1 MPFDKLRREIA
12 HEAARLLYTREESEY
27 LHAKLKAAKRLCSS
41 PLRPKDLPSNLE
53 VRELLLSRTLL
64 FEGASQGE
72 TLRKMRLTA
81 LRLMRIF
88 SLFRPRL
95 IGSVLTGHVR
105 RGSDI
110 DIHLFSDTLDP
121 ITAILEANA
130 IPYTVERKHVRKM
143 DQMRIYQHI
152 HAREE
157 FPVEFTVYAA
167 DQAHVSM
174 ISSLTHKKI
183 ERASV
188 AELEQLLAAEHPEQP
203 LDQSTLEAEARIDR
217 FQMYELLLLP
227 LEEVQQDP
235 RYHPEGDALYHS
247 LQVYQL
253 ARDAAPYDEEFLL
266 AALLHDVGKAI
277 DPADHVAAGLEA
289 LDGFITERTAW
300 LIEHHMEMHA
310 QAKGTLGQRA
320 LQRLQANESYDDL
333 VLLDQCDRR
342 GRQRKIEVPTLDEV
356 LQELRDLSDLGGE

>member
-27 LHAKLKAAKRLCSS
+27 LRAKLKAAKRLCSS
-41 PLRPKDLPSNLE
+41 SLRPKDLPSNLE

-64 FEGASQGE
+64 LEGASQGE

-81 LRLMRIF
+81 LRLMRTLA
-88 SLFRPRL
+88 LFRPRL

-110 DIHLFSDTLDP
+110 DIHLFSDQLDP
-121 ITAILEANA
+121 ITAVLETNA
-130 IPYTVERKHVRKM
+130 IPYTIERKRVRKQ

-152 HAREE
+152 HARDE

-188 AELEQLLAAEHPEQP
+188 AELEQLLAAEHPGQP
-203 LDQSTLEAEARIDR
+203 LDQTTLEAEARIDR

-235 RYHPEGDALYHS
+235 RYHPE
-247 LQVYQL
+247 
-253 ARDAAPYDEEFLL
+253 
-266 AALLHDVGKAI
+266 
-277 DPADHVAAGLEA
+277 
-289 LDGFITERTAW
+289 
-300 LIEHHMEMHA
+300 EMRS
-310 QAKGTLGQRA
+310 TIRS
-320 LQRLQANESYDDL
+320 RS
-333 VLLDQCDRR
+333 
-342 GRQRKIEVPTLDEV
+342 I
-356 LQELRDLSDLGGE
+356 S

>member
-27 LHAKLKAAKRLCSS
+27 LRAKLKAAKRLCSS

-64 FEGASQGE
+64 FEGASQSE

-81 LRLMRIF
+81 LRLMRLLG
-88 SLFRPRL
+88 LFRPRL

-105 RGSDI
+105 RGSDV
-110 DIHLFSDTLDP
+110 DIHLFSDQLDP
-121 ITAILEANA
+121 ITAVLDANA
-130 IPYTVERKHVRKM
+130 IPYTIERKRVRKM

-152 HAREE
+152 HARDEY
-157 FPVEFTVYAA
+157 PVEFTVYAA

-183 ERASV
+183 ERASA

-203 LDQSTLEAEARIDR
+203 LDQPTLEAEARIDR

-266 AALLHDVGKAI
+266 AGTAARCRQGHRSGRSCRCGVGGAQRVYYRTHCLANRASYGNACPSQGNARSAGTTTTASQRKLRR
-277 DPADHVAAGLEA
+277 PGAARPVRSP
-289 LDGFITERTAW
+289 RTA
-300 LIEHHMEMHA
+300 A
-310 QAKGTLGQRA
+310 Q
-320 LQRLQANESYDDL
+320 
-333 VLLDQCDRR
+333 DR
-342 GRQRKIEVPTLDEV
+342 GPVA
-356 LQELRDLSDLGGE
+356 